1 MVRLYTGHMTQI
13 ISQEFNQDLARHL
26 AVFAHK
32 ADESFSVDTLIDD
45 SDVVAGIETAL
56 ATLDAPKTGVV
67 RLVNPTDTSKVV
79 FVVLR
84 DDKTTTRDAFG
95 DLARIAAGVDE
106 VVVATE
112 IDDVAEAVEGTLTGA
127 YVFSEYK
134 EPKKAPLG
142 ALVLPTD
149 DDEALTRGQ
158 IIAEQ
163 INRTR
168 DLVNLAPND
177 LVPET
182 FAQIAEDEAT
192 AAGLGV
198 KVYREEEL
206 EEIGAAGLIH
216 VGRGSANPS
225 RLVRIEWSPEG
236 VEGETTALVGK
247 GITFDTGG
255 YSLKPSNAMTEM
267 KTDMAGAATVLN
279 TLIAAARLGVQ
290 KKTVGWLCLAE
301 NMVSGTAGHPDDVIV
316 YRNGTSVEINN
327 TDAEGRLVLADG
339 LLMASEEKSTK
350 IIDIATLTGAQMVAL
365 GERTTGI
372 MGTDDYAA
380 TITDIATRVGEDAW
394 HMPLPEHLRES
405 LDSDVAD
412 LQNSGS
418 RFGGMLTAGLFLKE
432 FVDAPNWAHIDIAGP
447 SFNRS
452 KPRGATPK
460 GATGVMLRTM
470 LGALETDV

>member
-1 MVRLYTGHMTQI
+1 MTEI
-13 ISQEFNQDLARHL
+13 NSTEFTQDLSRNL
-26 AVFAHK
+26 AVFARK
-32 ADESFSVDTLIDD
+32 DDDSYSIDTLVTD
-45 SDVVAGIETAL
+45 SEFVKGVESAL

-67 RLVNPTDTSKVV
+67 RLVNPADPKFAV
-79 FVVLR
+79 FAVLR
-84 DDKTTTRDAFG
+84 DEKTTTRAAVG
-95 DLARIAAGVDE
+95 DLARAAAGVGE
-106 VVVATE
+106 VVLASEV
-112 IDDVAEAVEGTLTGA
+112 DDVAEAAEGALTGA
-127 YVFSEYK
+127 YVFAEYK

-142 ALVLPTD
+142 TLILAS
-149 DDEALTRGQ
+149 DDEQALNRGQ
-158 IIAEQ
+158 VIAEQ

-182 FAQIAEDEAT
+182 LAQIAEDEAS
-192 AAGLGV
+192 AAGLDV
-198 KVYREEEL
+198 KVYREKEL
-206 EEIGAAGLIH
+206 EEIGAYGHLQ
-216 VGRGSANPS
+216 VGRGSANGP
-225 RLVRIEWSPEG
+225 RLVRIEWNPEG
-236 VEGETTALVGK
+236 AEGETIALVGK

-279 TLIAAARLGVQ
+279 TLIAAARLGL
-290 KKTVGWLCLAE
+290 KKKVVGWLCLAE
-301 NMVSGTAGHPDDVIV
+301 NMVSGKAGHPDDVIV

-339 LLMASEEKSTK
+339 LLLACEEKPEK
-350 IIDIATLTGAQMVAL
+350 VIDIATLTGAQMVAL
-365 GERTTGI
+365 GERTTGV
-372 MGTDDYAA
+372 MGTCEYAKE
-380 TITDIATRVGEDAW
+380 IAGIAKKVGEDAW
-394 HMPLPEHLRES
+394 HMPLPQHLRES

-432 FVDAPNWAHIDIAGP
+432 FVDAPNWVHLDIAGP

-452 KPRGATPK
+452 KPYGATPK

-470 LGALETDV
+470 LGALEATN

>member
-1 MVRLYTGHMTQI
+1 MRLYTYPMTHI
-13 ISQEFNQDLARHL
+13 ISQKFTQDLGRHL
-26 AVFAHK
+26 AVFATK
-32 ADESFSVDTLIDD
+32 TDESFTVDTLIDD
-45 SDVVAGIETAL
+45 ADVVASIRSAL
-56 ATLDAPKTGVV
+56 ETLDAPKTGVV
-67 RLVNPTDTSKVV
+67 RLVNPADPSFIV
-79 FVVLR
+79 FVVLG
-84 DDKTTTRDAFG
+84 DEKTTTRDAFG

-106 VVVATE
+106 LVVATE
-112 IDDVAEAVEGTLTGA
+112 VNEVAEAVEGALTGA
-127 YVFSEYK
+127 YVFNEYK

-142 ALVLPTD
+142 ALVISTD
-149 DDEALTRGQ
+149 DDAAVTRGQ
-158 IIAEQ
+158 VIAEQ

-182 FAQIAEDEAT
+182 FAQIAEDEAS
-192 AAGLGV
+192 AAGLTV
-198 KVYREEEL
+198 KVYREDEL
-206 EEIGAAGLIH
+206 EEIGAAGLLH
-216 VGRGSANPS
+216 VGRGSANAS

-236 VEGETTALVGK
+236 IDGETTALVGK

-255 YSLKPSNAMTEM
+255 YSLKPATAMTEM

-279 TLIAAARLGVQ
+279 TLIVAARLGT
-290 KKTVGWLCLAE
+290 KKKIVGWLCLAE

-339 LLMASEEKSTK
+339 LLMASEEKSHT

-365 GERTTGI
+365 GERTTGV
-372 MGTDDYAA
+372 MGTDSYAA
-380 TITDIATRVGEDAW
+380 TIAEIATSVGEQAW

-405 LDSDVAD
+405 LDSDIAD
-412 LQNSGS
+412 LQNAGS

-432 FVDAPNWAHIDIAGP
+432 FVDAPNWAHLDIAGP

-452 KPRGATPK
+452 KPYGATPK
-460 GATGVMLRTM
+460 GATGVMLRTI
-470 LGALETDV
+470 LGSLEADA